1 MQLSRMTKIFLLA
14 TAVLLSGCAS
24 LHPPSDA
31 LQGQWYFSHIRKG
44 PFFFGQ
50 FPPPPRFDGLA
61 FAPPNKIHL
70 HCSMPPMD
78 FDGIYRIADR
88 QLIYEFHPPDVD
100 KPIQHDVMWAIEDRG
115 QTLILSSTKW
125 IWCTTVPH
133 DFCLTPSLETGHW
146 KSKAVRGRCAW
157 ERRDAIASIRAV
169 SSGTIGYGRPD
180 PVTS

>member
-14 TAVLLSGCAS
+14 TAVLLSGCTS
-24 LHPPSDA
+24 LLPPSDA

-44 PFFFGQ
+44 PSFFGQ

-70 HCSMPPMD
+70 HCSWPPMA

-100 KPIQHDVMWAIEDRG
+100 KPIHHDVMWTIEDRG
-115 QTLILSSTKW
+115 QTLILSFDQMDLVYYRPARFLPN
-125 IWCTTVPH
+125 TVAG
-133 DFCLTPSLETGHW
+133 DWTLEIKGGSGTMRLGETG
-146 KSKAVRGRCAW
+146 RYRLDPGG
-157 ERRDAIASIRAV
+157 IIG
-169 SSGTIGYGRPD
+169 SGS
-180 PVTS
+180 TSET